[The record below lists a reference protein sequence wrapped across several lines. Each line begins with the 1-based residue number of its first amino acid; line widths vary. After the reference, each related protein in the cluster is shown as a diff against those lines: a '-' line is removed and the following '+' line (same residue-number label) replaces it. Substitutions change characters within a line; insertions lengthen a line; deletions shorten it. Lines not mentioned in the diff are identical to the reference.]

1 MDISVLGI
9 GGIIGATIVV
19 ITNIVLYQKN
29 RKYDKAKDQLVHLY
43 NPSKPPPVIHRPVYT
58 KIQKLYL
65 IHISYHT

>member
-43 NPSKPPPVIHRPVYT
+43 NPSKPPPVIIYPIKGEPR
-58 KIQKLYL
+58 KLF
-65 IHISYHT
+65 